1 MLWIDIGIFCGYTRK
16 MQIAESYL
24 QPLCTVSFS
33 VPKGF
38 FRPSFLTSLGP
49 STSVYIRSLDLF
61 HHHAILPR

>member
-24 QPLCTVSFS
+24 QPLCTVGFS
-33 VPKGF
+33 LPKESL
-38 FRPSFLTSLGP
+38 RPFFLTSLGP
-49 STSVYIRSLDLF
+49 SPSVYIRSFDLF